1 MRGQRTQPWRTGK
14 TGLQVFLRVTP
25 GAARDAVEGLTDSA
39 EGTALKVRVGAI
51 ADKGEANRAAEAV
64 LAKWLGI
71 ARTSVS
77 LAAGGKSRLKTLEVA
92 GEPVALERLLRARL
106 GELTD

>member
-1 MRGQRTQPWRTGK
+1 VRARRAQPWRTAK
-14 TGLQVFLRVTP
+14 NGLQVFVRVTP
-25 GAARDAVEGLTDSA
+25 GAARDAVEGITDSA
-39 EGTALKVRVGAI
+39 EGPALKTRVRAI

-64 LAKWLGI
+64 VAEWLGV

-92 GEPVALERLLRARL
+92 GDPAALERLLRARCGNL
-106 GELTD
+106 AD

>member
-1 MRGQRTQPWRTGK
+1 
-14 TGLQVFLRVTP
+14 LQVFVRVTP
-25 GAARDAVEGLTDSA
+25 GAARDAVEGITDGA
-39 EGTALKVRVGAI
+39 DGPALKVRVRAI
-51 ADKGEANRAAEAV
+51 ADKGEANRAAEAA

-92 GEPVALERLLRARL
+92 GDPAALESLLRARL
-106 GELTD
+106 SELAD